1 MVELRHISGILFDD
15 NKQAISFAE
24 ELKIIS
30 DIVDEMKKQVPYFEL
45 KLIITGLKIVGHKHV
60 AKMMAHI
67 EEGRKLGNLIT
78 GFDLVNE
85 EDFTDSIGEFSLDYY
100 SQKVKESL
108 IKNNDSELDCFFHAG
123 ETHDQNNFNLHDAIA
138 MGTKRI
144 GHGF

>member
-1 MVELRHISGILFDD
+1 MNDLGKYYKFFQRNLRRTLQSCLDQNIFVVELRHISGILFDD
-15 NKQAISFAE
+15 NKQSIPFAE

-60 AKMMAHI
+60 AKMMSHI

-85 EDFTDSIGEFSLDYY
+85 EDFTDHIGEFAPDYY
-100 SQKVKESL
+100 
-108 IKNNDSELDCFFHAG
+108 A
-123 ETHDQNNFNLHDAIA
+123 
-138 MGTKRI
+138 
-144 GHGF
+144 